1 MIFRACLSVLSDSFA
16 SPRSSRGELPERAL
30 SAMAAE
36 GRGSVQIAAGVEGNA
51 AQGRRAVKAGGGNL
65 FGDTADLG
73 GVFELTPS
81 GGSWTYSHPPLSMQT
96 PF

>member
-30 SAMAAE
+30 S
-36 GRGSVQIAAGVEGNA
+36 AGVEGNA